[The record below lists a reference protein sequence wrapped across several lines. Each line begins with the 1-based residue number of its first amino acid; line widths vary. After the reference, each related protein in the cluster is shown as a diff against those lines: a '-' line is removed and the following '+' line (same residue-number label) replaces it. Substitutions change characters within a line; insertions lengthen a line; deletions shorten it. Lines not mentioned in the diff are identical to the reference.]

1 MDSGYFYLTMGAAI
15 GAILGLY
22 LGLVISAPQYKKD
35 KPKKTTRKK
44 KVPTSKHLR

>member
-22 LGLVISAPQYKKD
+22 LGFAISAPQYKKD
-35 KPKKTTRKK
+35 KPKKANKK
-44 KVPTSKHLR
+44 NKPTSKNK